1 MSDHASSSTVA
12 QVAQNSVF
20 ERFARAGYVVSGLLH
35 LAIGYLAIRIAL
47 GSGGG
52 SADQSGALAAVAAK
66 PGGIVALWVAVG
78 RAGGDGAVAAR
89 RNGSRSVDRPEIPRR
104 VLGSAGSGEGLRA
117 GGGLFRVRVLHVRVR
132 PGRREVH
139 RCTEFRISAHA

>member
-35 LAIGYLAIRIAL
+35 LAIRIAL

-66 PGGIVALWVAVG
+66 PGGIAALWVAMVALVVMGLWRLVETALG
-78 RAGGDGAVAAR
+78 RSTEPKSQGAPSEVL
-89 RNGSRSVDRPEIPRR
+89 DR
-104 VLGSAGSGEGLRA
+104 VKAFAL
-117 GGGLFRVRVLHVRVR
+117 
-132 PGRREVH
+132 
-139 RCTEFRISAHA
+139 